1 MPLGR
6 VRIGRR
12 WVRAVFQGERWVRLS
27 GEPIQIRDIVE
38 IDYESIRLL
47 PLPGHNDRKWG
58 NG

>member
-1 MPLGR
+1 M
-6 VRIGRR
+6 
-12 WVRAVFQGERWVRLS
+12 RAVFQGERWVRLS